1 MQIHMTKFEDY
12 NRKKITH
19 PINNNSSFG
28 IGKISKVI
36 KRKVDRNP
44 KVYAG

>member
-19 PINNNSSFG
+19 PINHNSSL
-28 IGKISKVI
+28 KISKVI